1 MVNPL
6 WPKVR
11 YDEQQCFFI
20 TFGKETFFSKG
31 FLFSL
36 FRFYDA
42 SESQLPTGPSCPAS
56 SESEFHPTE
65 EVNWHLFL
73 IRLMVSKTTHK
84 ASFDHKTIFKMNFII
99 FVQFL
104 SFTFCVITLICDT
117 NVKYFNTP
125 VFEGVQKSVFILCV
139 K

>member
-1 MVNPL
+1 MMNSNAFL
-6 WPKVR
+6 LLLEKR
-11 YDEQQCFFI
+11 HY
-20 TFGKETFFSKG
+20 FSKG

-65 EVNWHLFL
+65 EVNWHIFL